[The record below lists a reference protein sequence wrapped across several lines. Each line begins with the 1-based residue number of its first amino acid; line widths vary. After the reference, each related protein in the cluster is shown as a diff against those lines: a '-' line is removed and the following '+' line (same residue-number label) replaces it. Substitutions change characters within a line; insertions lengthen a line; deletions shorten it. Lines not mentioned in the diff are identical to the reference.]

1 MDSDLSAFEGLDVY
15 LFDQLVKGRLHPG
28 QRVLDAG
35 CGRGRNARWL
45 VDHGA
50 DLVGIDHSP
59 EALAEA
65 RERLGLGPERLLE
78 ARLEALPFDDSSF
91 DAVICCAV
99 LHFAADHQA
108 FADMLDE
115 LVRVLRPG
123 GVLFARLATRTTV
136 EDTVQPLG
144 SGRYRLLDEREWYLV
159 GEEELL
165 AHAAARGLEPL
176 EPLKSTRVQGVRAM
190 ATWVARRAEVAVA
203 PEA

>member
-50 DLVGIDHSP
+50 DLLGIDHSP
-59 EALAEA
+59 QALAEA

-78 ARLEALPFDDSSF
+78 ARLEALPCDDSSF
-91 DAVICCAV
+91 DAVSCCAV

-123 GVLFARLATRTTV
+123 GVLFVRLATRTTV